1 VGPARTTIAEIARR
15 AGVQRL
21 TVYKH
26 FPSDSELFAACSGH
40 YAAAHPWPDLSE
52 PLALEDPRERVRAVL
67 SRLYPFYR
75 ENERMTANVQR
86 DRLLM
91 PALDQRVA
99 TTIDAPTAAIAA
111 ALVEGFD
118 ASGRQAERARA
129 LVTLALDFW
138 TWRRLKDQLE
148 DSDAAELM
156 ADAIS
161 SSAYA
166 NERLGEPGLS
176 R

>member
-1 VGPARTTIAEIARR
+1 M
-15 AGVQRL
+15 
-21 TVYKH
+21 
-26 FPSDSELFAACSGH
+26 AA
-40 YAAAHPWPDLSE
+40 
-52 PLALEDPRERVRAVL
+52 
-67 SRLYPFYR
+67 
-75 ENERMTANVQR
+75 
-86 DRLLM
+86 
-91 PALDQRVA
+91 VA
-99 TTIDAPTAAIAA
+99 TE
-111 ALVEGFD
+111 LVEGFD